1 MLFLQETLTVYIAS
15 LNCTIEEFYDEVNSF
30 NNEDNDPYITQ
41 FIECLLASADYDS
54 FYKVMARE
62 GKKYKAASAAI
73 VKKAESKM
81 ADDLKEPSSPSK
93 ASAAADSKGGGIDL
107 TEIQYKSDSKSESK

>member
-1 MLFLQETLTVYIAS
+1 M
-15 LNCTIEEFYDEVNSF
+15 
-30 NNEDNDPYITQ
+30 
-41 FIECLLASADYDS
+41 ASADYDS

-73 VKKAESKM
+73 VKKAESKV

-93 ASAAADSKGGGIDL
+93 ASAAADSKGGGGGIDL
-107 TEIQYKSDSKSESK
+107 NEIQYKSDSKSESK